1 MQPRY
6 LHSYSAVSRVA
17 GRSRRSRPLLLLASW
32 TQAIATFTLNR
43 LGRNSRSSSTVDS
56 GRTRSQERE
65 PGDRPALLGHKIL
78 RIFNQR

>member
-6 LHSYSAVSRVA
+6 LHSYSAISRVA

-43 LGRNSRSSSTVDS
+43 LGRNSRRSSTADS

-65 PGDRPALLGHKIL
+65 PRRSASVIGP
-78 RIFNQR
+78 